1 VRNFVDEK
9 ITEPAAMYALGC
21 LSQSEARAFER
32 RLAEGWDGY
41 AEESAVFDAV
51 VTSLALSAPEQTP
64 SADVRERLLARAAGE
79 ASQKGRYEVE
89 KQPASL
95 PPQLRCVRLAEGKW
109 DQAAEGVFVKTL
121 FVDQNRG
128 TVTSLVRLEPGARL
142 PRHRHLGIEESVVI
156 EGDCRVNGEVLMPGD
171 YRCAMAGTTDGETT
185 TKHGTTFLM
194 IAPREVENLEA

>member
-9 ITEPAAMYALGC
+9 ITEQAAMYALGC

-32 RLAEGWDGY
+32 RLAEGEGGY

-51 VTSLALSAPEQTP
+51 VTSLALGASERPP
-64 SADVRERLLARAAGE
+64 SAEMRERLLARVAIE
-79 ASQKGRYEVE
+79 ASQKGRYEAE
-89 KQPASL
+89 KPPASL
-95 PPQLRCVRLAEGKW
+95 PPQFHRVRLAEGKW
-109 DQAAEGVFVKTL
+109 DQMAEGVFVKTL
-121 FVDQNRG
+121 FVDQNKD
-128 TVTSLVRLEPGARL
+128 TVTSLVRLAPGARL

-194 IAPREVENLEA
+194 IAPREVEILEA